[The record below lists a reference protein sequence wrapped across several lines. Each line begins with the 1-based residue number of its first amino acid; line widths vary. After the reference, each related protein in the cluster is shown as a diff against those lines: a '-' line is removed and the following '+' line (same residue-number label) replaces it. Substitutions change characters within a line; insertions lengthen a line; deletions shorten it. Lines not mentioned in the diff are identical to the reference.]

1 MQDSVGACR
10 PLVNKRGFATGR
22 TGSITPNTTHGHQA
36 SVIDDA
42 TMDLLALADETVA
55 EGLMHLLGDMG
66 VARPAC
72 RAGR

>member
-1 MQDSVGACR
+1 
-10 PLVNKRGFATGR
+10 
-22 TGSITPNTTHGHQA
+22 
-36 SVIDDA
+36 VIDDA